1 VKHLYIENY
10 KTLMKEF
17 EEDTKIKDV
26 TCHGLEELIL
36 QVSILLRVILI
47 KIPMTFFKE
56 IEKYPEIHM
65 EP

>member
-1 VKHLYIENY
+1 
-10 KTLMKEF
+10 MKEF